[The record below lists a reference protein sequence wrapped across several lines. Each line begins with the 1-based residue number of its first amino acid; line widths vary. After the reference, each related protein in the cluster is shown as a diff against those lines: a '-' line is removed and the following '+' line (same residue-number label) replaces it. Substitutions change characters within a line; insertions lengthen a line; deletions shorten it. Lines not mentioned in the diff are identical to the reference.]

1 MCGIHGFNYSDSK
14 KINSMIEASN
24 SRGPDGNGSYSD
36 KNITLGHNLLAI
48 TEHSSSSKQP
58 WILNDRFVL
67 CYNGEVYNYEQLR
80 SDLKSDGETFETDSD
95 TEVLAKGLRS
105 HGINFIHR
113 LEGMYA
119 IAWYDKHEGTLVLA
133 RDTAGAKPLY
143 TYIKDDKLVFSSSI
157 KSLSAAG
164 INLSLRPNVKGGL
177 LYPSGW
183 QIGTDTYLKDISKLY
198 PGQIIKYRLSGLQKI
213 VDEHAHRKIVT
224 VDKPTA
230 SGRNIDYEEFRYNV
244 SESVKMCLMG
254 RRPIGL
260 YLSGG
265 LDSSMIL
272 HELVQYQNKPKTFT
286 TRFQYSDDGRRPNR
300 KANSDADVAQQ
311 LSKHY
316 GTDHTE
322 LLVTEQD
329 YIDSFEDTV
338 WALEEPFENK
348 STPAYYVLNKIV
360 SENGIVV
367 TLAGDGGDELFTGY
381 RRHLAFSKMHPDEL
395 RKMSSPTRF
404 ERDSMRWFPSECL
417 SNDPINNIL
426 YQECLGRVADD
437 FLIRNDRLGMNFS
450 MEARFPLTNRKFRE
464 YALSIPSK
472 YKIQNSVTKV
482 IPKVAYKG
490 LLPDYV
496 INKQK
501 TGWSIPKFFLL
512 NNNFRDWAMDILS
525 PNYYPPTESLLDSSK
540 ILDLFAASSRDY
552 RASQKCLGSI
562 AFKIW
567 AKLFKVSI

>member
-1 MCGIHGFNYSDSK
+1 
-14 KINSMIEASN
+14 
-24 SRGPDGNGSYSD
+24 
-36 KNITLGHNLLAI
+36 
-48 TEHSSSSKQP
+48 
-58 WILNDRFVL
+58 
-67 CYNGEVYNYEQLR
+67 
-80 SDLKSDGETFETDSD
+80 
-95 TEVLAKGLRS
+95 
-105 HGINFIHR
+105 
-113 LEGMYA
+113 
-119 IAWYDKHEGTLVLA
+119 
-133 RDTAGAKPLY
+133 
-143 TYIKDDKLVFSSSI
+143 
-157 KSLSAAG
+157 
-164 INLSLRPNVKGGL
+164 
-177 LYPSGW
+177 
-183 QIGTDTYLKDISKLY
+183 
-198 PGQIIKYRLSGLQKI
+198 
-213 VDEHAHRKIVT
+213 
-224 VDKPTA
+224 
-230 SGRNIDYEEFRYNV
+230 
-244 SESVKMCLMG
+244 
-254 RRPIGL
+254 
-260 YLSGG
+260 
-265 LDSSMIL
+265 
-272 HELVQYQNKPKTFT
+272 
-286 TRFQYSDDGRRPNR
+286 
-300 KANSDADVAQQ
+300 
-311 LSKHY
+311 
-316 GTDHTE
+316 
-322 LLVTEQD
+322 
-329 YIDSFEDTV
+329 
-338 WALEEPFENK
+338 
-348 STPAYYVLNKIV
+348 V

>member
-14 KINSMIEASN
+14 KINRMIEASN

-36 KNITLGHNLLAI
+36 NNITLGHNLLAI
-48 TEHSSSSKQP
+48 TEHSGSSKQP

-67 CYNGEVYNYEQLR
+67 CYNGEIYNYEQLR
-80 SDLKSDGETFETDSD
+80 LELKSNGETFETDSD

-133 RDTAGAKPLY
+133 RDAAGAKPLY

-164 INLSLRPNVKGGL
+164 INLSLASGKKIKRKWDDSIPLFYPAAPQFGTATL
-177 LYPSGW
+177 LE
-183 QIGTDTYLKDISKLY
+183 DVNKLY
-198 PGQIIKYRLSGLQKI
+198 SGQIIKYKLNNLQKI
-213 VDEHAHRKIVT
+213 VDEHTHRKIVT
-224 VDKPTA
+224 VDKP
-230 SGRNIDYEEFRYNV
+230 IDYEEFRHNV

-272 HELVQYQNKPKTFT
+272 HELVQYENKPKTFT
-286 TRFQYSDDGRRPNR
+286 TRFEYSDDGRRAN
-300 KANSDADVAQQ
+300 KEANSDADVAQQ

-322 LLVTEQD
+322 LFVTEQN

-338 WALEEPFENK
+338 WAMEEPFENK
-348 STPAYYVLNKIV
+348 STPAYYALNKIV

-367 TLAGDGGDELFTGY
+367 TLAGDGGDEVFTGY
-381 RRHLAFSKMHPDEL
+381 RKHLTFLKMHPDEL
-395 RKMSSPTRF
+395 KSP
-404 ERDSMRWFPSECL
+404 DWFPSECL
-417 SNDPINNIL
+417 PDDLINSVL

-437 FLIRNDRLGMNFS
+437 FLIRNDKLGMNFS
-450 MEARFPLTNRKFRE
+450 MEARFPLTIRKFRE

-472 YKIQNSVTKV
+472 YKIQNSETKV

-496 INKQK
+496 INKHK
-501 TGWSIPKFFLL
+501 TGWSTPKFFLF
-512 NNNFRDWAMDILS
+512 NKNFRDWAMDILS
-525 PNYYPPTESLLDSSK
+525 PDYYTPTESLFNSSG
-540 ILDLFAASSRDY
+540 ILDLFAASNRDY
-552 RASQKCLGSI
+552 KTAQKCLGSI

>member
-14 KINSMIEASN
+14 KINRMIEASN
-24 SRGPDGNGSYSD
+24 SRGPDGDGSYSD
-36 KNITLGHNLLAI
+36 NHITLGHNLLAI
-48 TEHSSSSKQP
+48 TEDSTSSKQP

-67 CYNGEVYNYEQLR
+67 CYNGEIYNYEQLR
-80 SDLKSDGETFETDSD
+80 LELKSDGETFETDSD

-133 RDTAGAKPLY
+133 RDAAGAKPLY
-143 TYIKDDKLVFSSSI
+143 THIKDDKLVFSSSI

-164 INLSLRPNVKGGL
+164 INLSLHPNTKLGL

-183 QIGTDTYLKDISKLY
+183 KVGTNTYLKDISKLY

-213 VDEHAHRKIVT
+213 VDEHTHRKIVT
-224 VDKPTA
+224 VDKPV
-230 SGRNIDYEEFRYNV
+230 DYEEFRHNV

-286 TRFQYSDDGRRPNR
+286 TRFQYPESGCKKN
-300 KANSDADVAQQ
+300 KGINSDADVAQQ

-322 LLVTEQD
+322 LFVTEQN

-348 STPAYYVLNKIV
+348 STPAYYLLNKTV

-367 TLAGDGGDELFTGY
+367 TLAGDGGDEVFTGY
-381 RRHLAFSKMHPDEL
+381 TRHLAISKMHPDEL
-395 RKMSSPTRF
+395 KKMSSPRHF
-404 ERDSMRWFPSECL
+404 GRSSMRWFPSECL
-417 SNDPINNIL
+417 SDDPINNIL
-426 YQECLGRVADD
+426 YQESLGRVADD
-437 FLIRNDRLGMNFS
+437 FLIRNDKLGMNFS
-450 MEARFPLTNRKFRE
+450 MEARFPLTIRKFRE
-464 YALSIPSK
+464 YALSIPWEQ
-472 YKIQNSVTKV
+472 KIQNSETKV

-496 INKQK
+496 INKHK
-501 TGWSIPKFFLL
+501 TGWSTPKSFLL

-525 PNYYPPTESLLDSSK
+525 PNYYPPTESLIDSSG

-552 RASQKCLGSI
+552 KTSQKCLGSI